1 MPYDG
6 SSTTILGHLVSGAET
21 NYGRLT
27 GRQPASMVN
36 PLYGQYR
43 GFTNQYGFGEA
54 GIQNYAQQIVAANPN
69 ATIGDFYGGYFGGTG
84 NPARASTSLFGNWA
98 QGPAAQR
105 NWNRV
110 LAQNGYSPSDPLSN
124 FVGQPIG
131 SQIGTGPPDGSAGL
145 PAGPTP
151 AITDGSAGGPGFT
164 QEMPG
169 QASPDVQDGSAGGPG
184 FTQGGQGGASGLPP
198 SYTPGG
204 PDVQTPGGTFSP
216 GWASTGDLP
225 GGGATTTAPGGQS
238 PQGGQPQSGQQGQ
251 GIPIQLGFQP
261 PLQQAT
267 QSWVDEAVSRTGKA
281 FTNALSNVFG
291 DWTSYFKRG
300 FLLLFGLLLVIA
312 ALALMGLKTVEKAKG

>member
-27 GRQPASMVN
+27 GAQPASMVN

-43 GFTNQYGFGEA
+43 GFTSQYGFGEA
-54 GIQNYAQQIVAANPN
+54 GIQNYAQRIVAANPQ

-84 NPARASTSLFGNWA
+84 NPARASTALFGNWA

-110 LAQNGYSPSDPLSN
+110 LAANGYSPSDPLSN

-131 SQIGTGPPDGSAGL
+131 SQIGTGPPDATSGL

-151 AITDGSAGGPGFT
+151 QITDGSAGGPGFA
-164 QEMPG
+164 QQG
-169 QASPDVQDGSAGGPG
+169 QGFQTSPDVQDGSAGGPG
-184 FTQGGQGGASGLPP
+184 FAQAGGGGSGII
-198 SYTPGG
+198 STPGG
-204 PDVQTPGGTFSP
+204 DFIR
-216 GWASTGDLP
+216 TGDLP
-225 GGGATTTAPGGQS
+225 GGGATTGAGNGSTTPGGQ
-238 PQGGQPQSGQQGQ
+238 PGATGQGQPQAGGQQA

-312 ALALMGLKTVEKAKG
+312 ALALMGFKTVETPSGRAK